1 MSEDEKDV
9 DVDSGVD
16 EDGDEGGNQQT
27 YEDGEDGGPQRT
39 FASLEE
45 KKAHHNALERKRR
58 DHIKVR
64 TGFVSNSREGG

>member
-16 EDGDEGGNQQT
+16 EDEEGGI
-27 YEDGEDGGPQRT
+27 QRT

-58 DHIKVR
+58 DHIKVMLS
-64 TGFVSNSREGG
+64 TYSYLK